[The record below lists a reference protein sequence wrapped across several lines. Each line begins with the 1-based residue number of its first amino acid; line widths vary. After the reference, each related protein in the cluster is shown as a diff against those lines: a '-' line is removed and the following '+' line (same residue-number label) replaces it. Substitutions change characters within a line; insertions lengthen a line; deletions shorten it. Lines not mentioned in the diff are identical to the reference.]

1 MRGLMRIRVSAVAVE
16 SGTVLTIR
24 FTYSGRDVFALP
36 GGGVERGES
45 ILDAVV
51 REWRDELGFKITPGR
66 LLLVGDAPGDK
77 RHPRTL
83 HLVFEAEEIA
93 GKGRL
98 IQSESGGSDITW
110 IPFEELPATPLY
122 PDVGPHL
129 PAVLNRSEDP
139 LFVPN
144 CMERGYW

>member
-1 MRGLMRIRVSAVAVE
+1 MRIRVSAVAVE
-16 SGTVLTIR
+16 SGSVLTIR
-24 FTYSGRDVFALP
+24 FNYSGRDVFALP
-36 GGGVERGES
+36 GGGVERGEPV
-45 ILDAVV
+45 LDALV
-51 REWRDELGFKITPGR
+51 REWRDELGFRITPGR

-83 HLVFEAEEIA
+83 HLVFEAEEVV

-98 IQSESGGSDITW
+98 IRSESGGSDISW
-110 IPFEELPATPLY
+110 IPLDELAEVSLY

-129 PAVLNRSEDP
+129 PSVLSRSKDP
-139 LFVPN
+139 FFVPN